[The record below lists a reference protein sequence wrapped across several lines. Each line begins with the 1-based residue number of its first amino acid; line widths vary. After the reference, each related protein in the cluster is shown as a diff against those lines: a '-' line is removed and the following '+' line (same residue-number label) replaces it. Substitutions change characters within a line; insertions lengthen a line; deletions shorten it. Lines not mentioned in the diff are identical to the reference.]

1 MGKQFVV
8 AVGREYGSGGH
19 EIAEALAGRLG
30 IGFYDRTILDKIA
43 EDNNGEVEELR
54 KYDEAPKNAFL
65 SRRILGYSN
74 SPEEVV
80 ANLQFEY
87 IREKVSSGESFV
99 VVGRCAEV
107 VLKDFKN
114 LVSIFVLGDVD
125 DKIARIARLRDMTIL
140 EAKDTM
146 TRHDKKRKAY
156 HNYYS
161 NIKWGD
167 ARGYDLCINSS
178 KQSFEETVDILEDYV
193 RMRTRYMDETD

>member
-8 AVGREYGSGGH
+8 AIGREYGSGGH
-19 EIAEALAGRLG
+19 EIAEALAKRLG
-30 IGFYDRTILDKIA
+30 IGFYDKTILEKIA
-43 EDNNGEVEELR
+43 EENNGEIEELR

-80 ANLQFEY
+80 ANLQFDY
-87 IREKVSSGESFV
+87 IREKVNSGESFV

-107 VLKDFKN
+107 VLKEFKN
-114 LVSIFVLGDVD
+114 LVSVFILGNEE
-125 DKIARIARLRDMTIL
+125 DKIARIARIENLNPQ
-140 EAKDTM
+140 EAKDAM
-146 TRHDKKRKAY
+146 VYHDKKRKSY

-178 KQSFEETVDILEDYV
+178 KQPFDETVDMLESYV
-193 RMRTRYMDETD
+193 RMRLEFM

>member
-1 MGKQFVV
+1 MSKQFVV
-8 AVGREYGSGGH
+8 AIGREYGSAGH
-19 EIAEALAGRLG
+19 EIAEALSKRLG
-30 IGFYDRTILDKIA
+30 VGFYDRTILDKIA
-43 EDNNGEVEELR
+43 EDNNGEIEELR

-87 IREKVSSGESFV
+87 IREKVNSGESFI

-107 VLKDFKN
+107 VLKDFPN
-114 LVSIFVLGDVD
+114 LVSIFVLGEEEE
-125 DKIARIARLRDMTIL
+125 KISRIARIRNMTRE
-140 EAKDTM
+140 EAKAAM
-146 TRHDKKRKAY
+146 IRHDKKRKAY

-161 NIKWGD
+161 SIKWGD

-178 KQSFEETVDILEDYV
+178 KQSFEETVELIEDYV
-193 RMRTRYMDETD
+193 KIRIQRMQETD

>member
-8 AVGREYGSGGH
+8 AIGREYGSGGH
-19 EIAEALAGRLG
+19 EIAEALAKRLG
-30 IGFYDRTILDKIA
+30 IGFYDKTILEKIA
-43 EDNNGEVEELR
+43 EENNGEIEELR

-80 ANLQFEY
+80 ANLQFDY
-87 IREKVSSGESFV
+87 IREKVNSGESFV

-107 VLKDFKN
+107 VLKEFKN
-114 LVSIFVLGDVD
+114 LVSVFILGNEE
-125 DKIARIARLRDMTIL
+125 DKIARIARIENLNPQ
-140 EAKDTM
+140 EAKDAM
-146 TRHDKKRKAY
+146 VYHDKKRKSY

-161 NIKWGD
+161 SIKWGD

-178 KQSFEETVDILEDYV
+178 KQPFDETVDMLESYV
-193 RMRTRYMDETD
+193 RMRLELM